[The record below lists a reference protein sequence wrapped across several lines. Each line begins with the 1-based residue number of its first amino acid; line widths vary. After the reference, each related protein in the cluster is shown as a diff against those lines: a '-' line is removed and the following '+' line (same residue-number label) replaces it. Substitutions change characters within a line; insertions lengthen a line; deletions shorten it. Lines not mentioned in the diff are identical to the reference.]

1 MCEEDGME
9 EWKEYKLG
17 DIIKIK
23 HGYAFEGKS
32 ISFEDNNI
40 VLVTPGNFAIG
51 GGFQEKKCKFF
62 HSSYPSEYILKE
74 NDLIVTMTDL
84 SKDGDTLGYSAKVP
98 YSDTRI
104 YLHNQRI
111 GLVQFINSE
120 VDKDFI
126 YWFMRSPLYQKTVL
140 STSSGSTVKHTSP
153 DRICGISVKLPPL
166 PTQQKIAAI
175 LSSLDDKIE
184 LNNKINTN
192 LEQQAGALFKNWFV
206 DFEPFGGK
214 MPEGWKVGKLSE
226 IGTIVGGS
234 TPSKAKKE
242 YYTNKGIAW
251 ITPKDLSNDKSKFIS
266 HGEIDIT
273 ELGFKNSSAIKMPK
287 GTVLYSSRAPIGYI
301 AISKNE
307 VTTNQGFKSVI
318 PNPNVGN
325 AYIYYFLRSNFELID
340 NMASGSTFKEISGT
354 AMKNVPVLIPDDKTL
369 FNFQTMC
376 ETLFLQQE
384 LLENENVTLSTIR
397 DTLLSKLM
405 NGEIEV
411 GIK

>member
-1 MCEEDGME
+1 ME
-9 EWKEYKLG
+9 EWKECRLGEICTKITDGSHFSSQACQTGYPMFSVKDMLEYGFDYSNCKHISAKDFESMKNGDCVPQKG
-17 DIIKIK
+17 DILVAKDGSFLKQI
-23 HGYAFEGKS
+23 FECKETKEEAILSSIAMFRPNQDFITPTFLCYLLKS
-32 ISFEDNNI
+32 PKVYNYIASNCVSGSALPRI
-40 VLVTPGNFAIG
+40 VL
-51 GGFQEKKCKFF
+51 
-62 HSSYPSEYILKE
+62 
-74 NDLIVTMTDL
+74 
-84 SKDGDTLGYSAKVP
+84 
-98 YSDTRI
+98 
-104 YLHNQRI
+104 
-111 GLVQFINSE
+111 
-120 VDKDFI
+120 KDFKKVS
-126 YWFMRSPLYQKTVL
+126 MQV
-140 STSSGSTVKHTSP
+140 
-153 DRICGISVKLPPL
+153 PPL
-166 PTQQKIAAI
+166 STQQKIAAI

-214 MPEGWKVGKLSE
+214 MPDGWKVGKLSE

-376 ETLFLQQE
+376 ETLFSQQE
-384 LLENENVTLSTIR
+384 LLENENGNLSTIR

-411 GIK
+411 NEVSK